1 MNKTATAGLAWYRYP
16 FVWLLI
22 ALPASAVVAGLT
34 TFYIAA
40 HTEDGLVIDDY
51 YQRGKEINQDI
62 SRDHVA
68 QERKLGAQIFLSED
82 KRSIRV
88 LLNQPV
94 NAPMLLS
101 LIHPTRSGFDQAT
114 KLTAQSPQV
123 LIATLAKPLDLSSWH
138 VELGDTSGEWRLRGT
153 WKIKPDQALNLSPQ
167 G

>member
-1 MNKTATAGLAWYRYP
+1 MNKPATASQAWYRHP

-22 ALPASAVVAGLT
+22 ALPASAVIAGLI

-62 SRDHVA
+62 SRDQIA
-68 QERKLGAQIFLSED
+68 QERKLGAQIFLSDD

-94 NAPMLLS
+94 KAPMQIS
-101 LIHPTRSGFDQAT
+101 LIHPTRSGFDQDA
-114 KLTAQSPQV
+114 KLTAQGPQL
-123 LIATLAKPLDLSSWH
+123 LIATLPKPLELSSWH

-153 WKIKPDQALNLSPQ
+153 WKIKPDQALNLAPQ